1 MPKATK
7 KTVKKTAKKT
17 TPAVMPVES
26 LDLSSVPVSTPASL
40 NQAQSGRLLRLALIV
55 VLVGLLTYKLG
66 PWLVPAIVD
75 NSPVFRMGLWS
86 RLEKSY
92 GAQALDDMIN
102 EKILDNAIAKSGVK
116 VDQAKLDDQIKL
128 LETQFES
135 TGGLDEALLQRGLTR
150 DDLMKQVKT
159 QLAVEELL
167 ADKINPTEEEV
178 KAQFE
183 SNATTLYKDQTL
195 DAVRAS
201 ITEELKQ
208 TKLRDEFL
216 AWFADIKK
224 DANVRTFGL

>member
-7 KTVKKTAKKT
+7 KSAQKTAKKT
-17 TPAVMPVES
+17 PPAVMPVES
-26 LDLSSVPVSTPASL
+26 LDLNSVPVTTPVTIT
-40 NQAQSGRLLRLALIV
+40 QAQTSRFLRLALVV
-55 VLVGLLTYKLG
+55 VLVGLLTYKFG
-66 PWLVPAIVD
+66 PWLVPALVD

-135 TGGLDEALLQRGLTR
+135 TGGLDEALVQRGLTR
-150 DDLMKQVKT
+150 DDLIRQVKT

-167 ADKINPTEEEV
+167 ADKINPTEEEI
-178 KAQFE
+178 KAYFE
-183 SNATTLYKDQTL
+183 SNATTLYKDKTL
-195 DAVRAS
+195 EEVQGS
-201 ITEELKQ
+201 IAEELTQ

-216 AWFADIKK
+216 VWFADIKK
-224 DANVRTFGL
+224 TANIRTFGL